1 MSSKGRG
8 QIGEEE
14 TSFRFETERIRDR
27 TGIKRAATAATR
39 DATITEDTTVDPLIR
54 HLLALCSPTWLTHVF
69 NRTLD
74 FSFPSSTN
82 AHPLLDSL
90 SVLSNVHSNLR
101 PKNIQQLNVIPYLTA
116 KKPCLCMCF
125 DVPRKNCNLKNAR
138 QTYKHTQASDYLSW
152 WHATALSRPDTHIKH
167 TPVQTRRCRP
177 QRKSVSLSEHV
188 ESPTEKF
195 SAVCVCECVC

>member
-1 MSSKGRG
+1 MSFKGRG

-82 AHPLLDSL
+82 AHPFLDSL

-101 PKNIQQLNVIPYLTA
+101 PKKQTKIKCYTVPDNQKAMPLYAFWCAEEKLQFEKCPANIQTHAGQWLFV
-116 KKPCLCMCF
+116 
-125 DVPRKNCNLKNAR
+125 VVAR
-138 QTYKHTQASDYLSW
+138 DRTFKTRHTHQA
-152 WHATALSRPDTHIKH
+152 H
-167 TPVQTRRCRP
+167 TSTNETV
-177 QRKSVSLSEHV
+177 
-188 ESPTEKF
+188 
-195 SAVCVCECVC
+195 